1 MGPMA
6 PLVPIPDNVSVMI
19 ESKDNRVIVAKM
31 DSTAFQTVNL
41 ANVMKMVAYTIS
53 VIKSMEAVNVF
64 QKLKAKFAINVKLII
79 STFQLANPVIVMEM
93 EARIANVIR

>member
-1 MGPMA
+1 MDPMA

-19 ESKDNRVIVAKM
+19 ESKDNPVIVAKM
-31 DSTAFQTVNL
+31 DSTAFLTVNL
-41 ANVMKMVAYTIS
+41 ANVMMMVAYTIFA
-53 VIKSMEAVNVF
+53 IRSMEAVNVF